1 MDSVLQKI
9 NNVSVE
15 FLLPLSLEKTYTT
28 IVHEAMKLIGGNY
41 GSIILKQG
49 KDLVKVYASIPV
61 LKSIK
66 SRKRGFTY
74 KTYKLRKIYV
84 LPAKKYEKIHPE
96 VRSLAIKSTVFIPL
110 SYKNTS
116 IGVLSIDFK
125 NRDKFK
131 KEELDL
137 LKLFGTLAS
146 IAIRKAQ
153 LYTESQRALEMRDVF
168 ISMAT
173 HELRTPLTVISG
185 YVQLLHKKNYGK
197 DSVEAKW
204 IDEIRL
210 ETYRLQSLI
219 NELLEVNRIRTGK
232 NTYTWKECRMR
243 TLIQESLVQT
253 QKIHPQRTFVVKDL
267 IGEKSDLVI
276 GDSEKLILILKQL
289 LDNAVK
295 FSPTDSP
302 ISIVSALK
310 STHLIVRIED
320 KGRGIAKKNMPK
332 ILEGLF
338 PENNGE
344 SGIGAGLFMA
354 KNIVNHHQG
363 FFHIE
368 SEEKKGTQVE
378 IQLPAVKYA
387 KI

>member
-9 NNVSVE
+9 NNASVE
-15 FLLPLSLEKTYTT
+15 FLLPLSLEKTYST

-41 GSIILKQG
+41 GSITLKQG
-49 KDLVKVYASIPV
+49 KNLVKVYTSQPV

-66 SRKRGFTY
+66 SRKKGFTY
-74 KTYKLRKIYV
+74 KTYKQRKIHV
-84 LPAKKYEKIHPE
+84 LSAKKSEKIHPE
-96 VRSLAIKSTVFIPL
+96 VKELTIKSTIFIPL

-116 IGVLSIDFK
+116 MGVLSIDFK

-131 KEELDL
+131 KEELAL

-153 LYTESQRALEMRDVF
+153 LYAESQQALQARDVF

-197 DSVEAKW
+197 ESIEAKW
-204 IDEIRL
+204 IDEVRL
-210 ETYRLQSLI
+210 ETYRLQNLI

-232 NTYTWKECRMR
+232 NRYAWKECSMR
-243 TLIQESLVQT
+243 TLIQEGLVQT
-253 QKIHPQRTFVVKDL
+253 QKIYPQRTFVVRDL

-289 LDNAVK
+289 LDNAAK
-295 FSPTDSP
+295 FSPSDSP
-302 ISIVSALK
+302 ISIISVLK
-310 STHLIVRIED
+310 NSHLVVRIED
-320 KGRGIAKKNMPK
+320 KGRGIAKKDLPK

-344 SGIGAGLFMA
+344 SGIGAGVFMA
-354 KNIVNHHQG
+354 RNIVRHHQG
-363 FFHIE
+363 LFKIE
-368 SEEKKGTQVE
+368 SEENKGTQVE

-387 KI
+387 NT